1 MVTSMFGDPHGK
13 QHFRDMAETWTANQ
27 AERLGVS
34 PEAIEATIKR
44 GWLADQVADATS
56 AAELLG
62 QPPER
67 DVFGLK
73 VVRD

>member
-1 MVTSMFGDPHGK
+1 MFNDPLGK

-27 AERLGVS
+27 AERLGIS
-34 PEAIEATIKR
+34 PEAIEQAILRCWTPAQI
-44 GWLADQVADATS
+44 DAVS
-56 AAELLG
+56 SPMELLLA
-62 QPPER
+62 PPIDR

>member
-1 MVTSMFGDPHGK
+1 MFNDPLGRE
-13 QHFRDMAETWTANQ
+13 HFRIMAEEWTSNQ
-27 AERLGVS
+27 AARLGVS

-44 GWLADQVADATS
+44 GWLADQVADAAS

-73 VVRD
+73 VVRG

>member
-1 MVTSMFGDPHGK
+1 MFGDRFSK
-13 QHFRDMAETWTANQ
+13 QHYRDQARAWTANQ
-27 AERLGVS
+27 AERLGVT
-34 PEAIEATIKR
+34 PDAIEATIKR
-44 GWLADQVADATS
+44 GWLPDEIDAAAS

-73 VVRD
+73 VVRE